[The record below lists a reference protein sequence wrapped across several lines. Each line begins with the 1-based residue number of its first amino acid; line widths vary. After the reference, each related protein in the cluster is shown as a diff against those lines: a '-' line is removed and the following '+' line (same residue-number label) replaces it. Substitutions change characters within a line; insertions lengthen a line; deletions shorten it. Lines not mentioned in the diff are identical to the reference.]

1 MPNQATSMP
10 CLAAGSR
17 PSRREGRRAASAGA
31 ARHGGAVVPAAMP
44 HIGASHLTGA
54 TCNRILMEQV
64 CCIELLREEGGGT
77 VAQAADPLGGGWA
90 FSLEGACKARIADGI
105 RSVRIGPNLVID
117 VSGR

>member
-1 MPNQATSMP
+1 MHNQATSMP

-17 PSRREGRRAASAGA
+17 PSRREGRRAASACA
-31 ARHGGAVVPAAMP
+31 ARHGGAVVPTAMP

-77 VAQAADPLGGGWA
+77 VARAADPLGGGWA
-90 FSLEGACKARIADGI
+90 FSVEGRARRAVPTAFEVGDL
-105 RSVRIGPNLVID
+105 VRD
-117 VSGR
+117 WQ